1 MRKVVTVSVPE
12 ALRLAARARF
22 VLLGCVFLGLF
33 SEVLLSPY
41 YPQFFAKVFG
51 VEGFAFTGIYLFICR
66 LAAVI
71 FSPLWGMLTKRFAAK
86 KLLFVGQL
94 GTAICTALMAAA
106 ETAGQFI
113 AVTII
118 LILFKSSYILIYP
131 MIMELTGKEK
141 RAGAAGVF
149 HAVYHA
155 AVILSTL
162 AGARMLE
169 MDNPLSLFYFAA
181 ILDAIQLGIC
191 VWALKGLRNSSD
203 KDRSLSWGETDEQ
216 TASAASASTDSKSA
230 ASKNTASGRADSSNA
245 VPSNVAPANA
255 DSTHAA
261 SGKMASRNRLTMGQ
275 RAAAVWKGF
284 AQSWNGTV
292 LLIGALFFSMMIAC
306 NMIRPYFT
314 PYMESAAYG
323 MDTVRSG
330 WWFLVPNLMAVLALP
345 LIRRWCTPENLTRV
359 YGIGM
364 ALMAA
369 GLLLQAA
376 DSLLLLA
383 AGRIAF
389 GLCMALTMAALDMML
404 FNQSEG
410 SQLHVH
416 FGIVVAFQN
425 LGELASPLL
434 ATSLVQQAGLS
445 APFVGAAIIS
455 AANLLLF
462 AAFIRLR
469 KHWRTSAAVKQ
480 AA

>member
-1 MRKVVTVSVPE
+1 MREVVTVSVPQ
-12 ALRLAARARF
+12 AVRLAARARF

-41 YPQFFAKVFG
+41 YPQFFSKVFG

-169 MDNPLSLFYFAA
+169 MENPLSLFYFAA

-191 VWALKGLRNSSD
+191 VWALRGLRNSSD
-203 KDRSLSWGETDEQ
+203 KAESAGWGETDEQ
-216 TASAASASTDSKSA
+216 TASDASGSAASASTASRRA
-230 ASKNTASGRADSSNA
+230 ASTHAASSNA
-245 VPSNVAPANA
+245 A
-255 DSTHAA
+255 STHAA
-261 SGKMASRNRLTMGQ
+261 SGNNVSRSGLTMGR
-275 RAAAVWKGF
+275 RAAAAWRGF

-345 LIRRWCTPENLTRV
+345 LIRRWCTPEKLTRV

-410 SQLHVH
+410 RELHVH
-416 FGIVVAFQN
+416 FGIIVAFQN

-469 KHWRTSAAVKQ
+469 KHWRASAAVEQ

>member
-1 MRKVVTVSVPE
+1 MKEVVTVSVPE
-12 ALRLAARARF
+12 AVRLAARARF

-51 VEGFAFTGIYLFICR
+51 VEGLAFTGVYLFICR
-66 LAAVI
+66 LAAVL
-71 FSPLWGMLTKRFAAK
+71 FSPLWGMLTKLFSAK
-86 KLLFVGQL
+86 RLLFVGQL
-94 GTAICTALMAAA
+94 GTAACTALMAAA

-113 AVTII
+113 AVTVV

-131 MIMELTGKEK
+131 MIIELTGKEK

-191 VWALKGLRNSSD
+191 VWALKGLKNSGSGEAGIVARN
-203 KDRSLSWGETDEQ
+203 KTEK
-216 TASAASASTDSKSA
+216 AAS
-230 ASKNTASGRADSSNA
+230 
-245 VPSNVAPANA
+245 V
-255 DSTHAA
+255 H
-261 SGKMASRNRLTMGQ
+261 SRSRKTVNQ
-275 RAAAVWKGF
+275 RIAAAWSGL
-284 AQSWNGTV
+284 ARNWNGTV

-306 NMIRPYFT
+306 NMVRPYFT
-314 PYMESAAYG
+314 PYMEGVYG

-345 LIRRWCTPENLTRV
+345 LIRRWCAGENLTKV
-359 YGIGM
+359 YGLGM

-369 GLLLQAA
+369 GLLLQAS

-404 FNQSEG
+404 FNQSG
-410 SQLHVH
+410 GRQLHVH
-416 FGIVVAFQN
+416 FGIIVAFQN

-434 ATSLVQQAGLS
+434 ATSLVQQDGLA
-445 APFVGAAIIS
+445 APFIGAAIIS
-455 AANLLLF
+455 AANLALF
-462 AAFIRLR
+462 AAFLRLR
-469 KHWRTSAAVKQ
+469 KHWRAGAAVEQ
-480 AA
+480 TT

>member
-1 MRKVVTVSVPE
+1 MREVVTVSVPQ
-12 ALRLAARARF
+12 AVRLASRARF

-41 YPQFFAKVFG
+41 YPQFFSKVFG

-71 FSPLWGMLTKRFAAK
+71 FSPLWGMLTKRYAAK
-86 KLLFVGQL
+86 HLLFVGQL
-94 GTAICTALMAAA
+94 GTAACTALMAAA
-106 ETAGQFI
+106 QTAGQFI

-118 LILFKSSYILIYP
+118 LILFKSSYVLIYP

-169 MDNPLSLFYFAA
+169 MENPLSLFYFAA

-191 VWALKGLRNSSD
+191 VWALKGLRSSSD
-203 KDRSLSWGETDEQ
+203 KAGSAGRGETDEQ
-216 TASAASASTDSKSA
+216 TASAASVSA
-230 ASKNTASGRADSSNA
+230 ASRSAAPSSADSR
-245 VPSNVAPANA
+245 
-255 DSTHAA
+255 HAA
-261 SGKMASRNRLTMGQ
+261 LGNLASRSRLTMGQ
-275 RAAAVWKGF
+275 RAAAAWRGF

-416 FGIVVAFQN
+416 FGIIVAFQN